1 MTIKCKVIFECD
13 RSNGDYTGRVYV
25 FDTRGE
31 YAAFLEGVDIALQ
44 GDCIV
49 EKIV

>member
-1 MTIKCKVIFECD
+1 MSKNKKAFKLVCPKC
-13 RSNGDYTGRVYV
+13 G
-25 FDTRGE
+25 TRGE